1 MFSIKNILLYNK
13 QRTKSNSTFLIFY
26 KSRSIGKETSLKNLL
41 KYLKGSAVIF
51 AILAPLSMILEVS
64 MDLLHPTLLSNIID
78 IGVAE
83 ANINYILKV
92 GAYMIIVSILAVI
105 GGVLCS
111 FFASAASMRLAEDL
125 REAIF
130 KKVNSLSFM
139 EIDKLKTA
147 SLITRLTNDVT
158 QVQQMFN
165 MALRAAVRSPLM
177 AIGGIIMAVRLS
189 LNLSTIFAVSI
200 PIIIIGIIIILKK
213 SMPLFIKVQ
222 NKLDD
227 INLVMRENILGVRVI
242 KSFNLEEKQKERFNK
257 KNKELTVSS
266 IASQNMNLVLSP
278 FTQFIMNLSVVAVL
292 WFGGRMVSY
301 QTLELGKIMAF
312 VNYMIQIMH
321 STVMVIN
328 LMMNFSRAKA
338 SADRI
343 NEILNMASSIKEK
356 EDAKKLE
363 GYDIEFRN
371 VYFKFNEESENVL
384 EDISF
389 SIKEGER
396 IGIIGP
402 TGSGKSTIISLI
414 PRLYD
419 IYKGE
424 ILIGGINVKELKLK
438 ELRDN
443 IGIVLQES
451 LLLSGDIEGN
461 IRFGNNFATFKEI
474 EKSAKDA
481 QAYEFINKKKNKYK
495 EKVEQRAKNLSGG
508 QKQRLSIARTLVRNP
523 KILIMDDAS
532 SALDMKTQ
540 SKLHEA
546 IKNRDDG
553 ATIITIAQR
562 ISAVMAS
569 DKIIVLDEGRISAI
583 GSHDE
588 LIRNNEIYRTIAVSQ
603 LGEEVLSNV

>member
-1 MFSIKNILLYNK
+1 M
-13 QRTKSNSTFLIFY
+13 
-26 KSRSIGKETSLKNLL
+26 KNL
-41 KYLKGSAVIF
+41 
-51 AILAPLSMILEVS
+51 
-64 MDLLHPTLLSNIID
+64 
-78 IGVAE
+78 
-83 ANINYILKV
+83 
-92 GAYMIIVSILAVI
+92 
-105 GGVLCS
+105 
-111 FFASAASMRLAEDL
+111 
-125 REAIF
+125 
-130 KKVNSLSFM
+130 FM

-213 SMPLFIKVQ
+213 SMPLFIKVK

-569 DKIIVLDEGRISAI
+569 DKIIVVDEGRISAI